1 MLSNSTENLS
11 TRGVTKSYKGRKVVG
26 GVDLDIGRG
35 EIVGLLGPNGAGKT
49 TTFYTIV
56 GLVRPDSGQVMLGDR
71 DITLLPM
78 FERSRAG
85 LSYLPQEASV
95 FRKLS
100 VEDNILAIL
109 EILPEFKGKRSQ
121 QKERLDQLIE
131 ELNLQKGIGQ
141 LPEHEP
147 PKLVWESIEVNLVKH
162 AENAK
167 PRLFWRKRWST
178 AASFL
183 LLIGASWWAMNQA
196 KTTESFQYA
205 QETIDVQLLEAD
217 WDEDGEALAQIEAIC
232 KAKAYTCA
240 LPEFR
245 QLEQE
250 LEELN
255 EAKSD
260 LKQAIEDFGK
270 DTQLIAQLSEV
281 ELERTTILKKM
292 MANIL

>member
-1 MLSNSTENLS
+1 MNQDINHKTLKKA
-11 TRGVTKSYKGRKVVG
+11 VTQLPTYPPP
-26 GVDLDIGRG
+26 D
-35 EIVGLLGPNGAGKT
+35 EIW
-49 TTFYTIV
+49 
-56 GLVRPDSGQVMLGDR
+56 
-71 DITLLPM
+71 
-78 FERSRAG
+78 
-85 LSYLPQEASV
+85 
-95 FRKLS
+95 
-100 VEDNILAIL
+100 LAMD
-109 EILPEFKGKRSQ
+109 K
-121 QKERLDQLIE
+121 

-147 PKLVWESIEVNLVKH
+147 PKLVWESIEANLVKH
-162 AENAK
+162 AESAK
-167 PRLFWRKRWST
+167 PRLFWRKRWSI

-183 LLIGASWWAMNQA
+183 LLIGASWWVMNQA

-240 LPEFR
+240 LPEFQ